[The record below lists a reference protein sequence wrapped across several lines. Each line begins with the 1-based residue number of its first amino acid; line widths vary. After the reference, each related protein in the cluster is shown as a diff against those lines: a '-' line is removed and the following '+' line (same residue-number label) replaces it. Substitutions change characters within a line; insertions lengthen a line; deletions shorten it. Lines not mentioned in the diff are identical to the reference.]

1 MRDFTHLTCHF
12 IYLFFL
18 VLEEANKLATRKRNA
33 HTAPAHKHRFSIRDA
48 CKDFIVSSGI
58 CALLKHF
65 CCFFFMFCKSFACCI
80 LLTPCIKYSQK
91 PHKSF
96 FADFVTSALDVR
108 MCKQF
113 YFALNTVWRH
123 CRQLSRGN
131 LLNNLTHKK
140 HANSAQSTACY
151 GNQTTCCGLF
161 VILSTA
167 VTTDGG
173 ISPRLW
179 CL

>member
-1 MRDFTHLTCHF
+1 MPTQRL
-12 IYLFFL
+12 
-18 VLEEANKLATRKRNA
+18 
-33 HTAPAHKHRFSIRDA
+33 HTNTDS
-48 CKDFIVSSGI
+48 VSEMPVKISSSPQAFVHCWNI
-58 CALLKHF
+58 SAV
-65 CCFFFMFCKSFACCI
+65 FFFMFCKSFACCI